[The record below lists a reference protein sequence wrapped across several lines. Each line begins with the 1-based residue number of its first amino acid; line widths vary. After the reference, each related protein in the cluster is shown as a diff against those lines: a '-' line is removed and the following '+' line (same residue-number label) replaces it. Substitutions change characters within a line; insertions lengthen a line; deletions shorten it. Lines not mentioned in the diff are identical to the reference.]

1 MTYIKAYD
9 IFVCTNNRGD
19 IMNEN
24 MDLTDTECQLNSCLF
39 FSLSK
44 VSRALK
50 KEADNR
56 FAVTGLSPS
65 HAFILYIVCLKQRIH
80 QKEVGDYLML
90 TPSTVTRFVEKLES
104 KKLVRKEVEG
114 KNVYLCATPQGEA
127 LKAHVMEAWNN
138 LNRAINSTL
147 SDEEKK
153 LYIELNNKILTHFD

>member
-1 MTYIKAYD
+1 
-9 IFVCTNNRGD
+9 
-19 IMNEN
+19 MNEN
-24 MDLTDTECQLNSCLF
+24 MDLTDNECQLNSCLF

-50 KEADNR
+50 KEADDR
-56 FAVTGLSPS
+56 FSVTGLSPS

-104 KKLVRKEVEG
+104 KKLVIKEVEG
-114 KNVYLCATPQGEA
+114 KNVYLCATSQGEE
-127 LKAHVMEAWNN
+127 LKTHVMKAWDS
-138 LNRAINSTL
+138 LNKVINSTL

-153 LYIELNNKILTHFD
+153 IYIELNNKILAHYD